1 MINQT
6 KENETSITGVNE
18 KEEIEEEEKSIRYSP
33 NNFPYKYIKRNYK
46 SIEHSDSKKNQKIIS
61 IIFPTIRPH
70 NSNRISNLL
79 MSSQKYIKI
88 KQEINDENNYKSQKN
103 ISVPI
108 SNLRNKINNLN
119 YDNNTYKNTN
129 SNQNESINNIS
140 TNNDYCLT
148 SIKETNK
155 PYINQIECILNLES
169 DNKKKYNKFNRLF
182 NSPSSK
188 TQIIKQKLFNEEHG
202 KHIFNKF
209 LKQELQMEDKVRL
222 FPLFLERYS
231 PRLLRKR
238 NTKINNLKPNNYGD
252 KRNDDIDDEYKIK
265 NAIFKNQTI
274 PYLEKIDARKQITN
288 LPPIIL
294 GSQYNL
300 PNKSEENIKKEKF
313 YVEIEKMERVNRKG
327 KSRSNKKM
335 TKKELVKFIKN
346 KILIKCK
353 NLIHKTKNNITDTKD
368 SINRFFNKLKT
379 SLNQFDD
386 WNNPENADN
395 LYDD

>member
-313 YVEIEKMERVNRKG
+313 YVEIEKMERENRKG
-327 KSRSNKKM
+327 KSKSNKKM
-335 TKKELVKFIKN
+335 TKKELLKFIKN
-346 KILIKCK
+346 KKLIKCK